1 MWPARTARQLRP
13 LRRIH
18 PLPAQGQGGGA
29 AVEGH
34 THANKADL
42 DKLGVTQD
50 GYVTVTDKA
59 ENEGGAVTAKA
70 RAGEA
75 DEAAHAASAAALD
88 ADSPTREDFLSAKD
102 DDTAEGN
109 ITFAKDIDV
118 KGGEKVGGDMSVAG
132 SANIGT
138 DGKSTKLSVSGDAS
152 VSGTTTTHNLTV
164 TGKATF
170 FELEIQK
177 ATAAGGLQIYSAGAG
192 KADAVGAGRVHAEV
206 SSGGT
211 VTETAVSSTNPA
223 NAYVLY
229 QLATDESGECG
240 AAHGTAE

>member
-1 MWPARTARQLRP
+1 M
-13 LRRIH
+13 
-18 PLPAQGQGGGA
+18 
-29 AVEGH
+29 EGH

-102 DDTAEGN
+102 DDTAQGN

-118 KGGEKVGGDMSVAG
+118 KGGEKVGEKWGQW
-132 SANIGT
+132 T
-138 DGKSTKLSVSGDAS
+138 R
-152 VSGTTTTHNLTV
+152 
-164 TGKATF
+164 
-170 FELEIQK
+170 
-177 ATAAGGLQIYSAGAG
+177 Y
-192 KADAVGAGRVHAEV
+192 AD
-206 SSGGT
+206 GGT
-211 VTETAVSSTNPA
+211 QSGKTFILTSSVEDPA
-223 NAYVLY
+223 
-229 QLATDESGECG
+229 QDESEIVVRELSADEYK
-240 AAHGTAE
+240 AAAEDTISDTD